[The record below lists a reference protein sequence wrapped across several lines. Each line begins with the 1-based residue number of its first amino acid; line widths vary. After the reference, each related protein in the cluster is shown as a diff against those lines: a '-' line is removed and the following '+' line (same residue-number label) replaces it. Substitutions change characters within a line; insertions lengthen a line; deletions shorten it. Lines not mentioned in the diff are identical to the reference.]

1 MEKMLI
7 LILTVSIILAGCV
20 VGSKPESNIRAGIC
34 YDRYIEGEQLSVSCE
49 KAVRYGQ

>member
-1 MEKMLI
+1 MKKKLI

-20 VGSKPESNIRAGIC
+20 VGSKPKSTIRAGIC
-34 YDRYIEGEQLSVSCE
+34 WDRYIEGEPLSASCE